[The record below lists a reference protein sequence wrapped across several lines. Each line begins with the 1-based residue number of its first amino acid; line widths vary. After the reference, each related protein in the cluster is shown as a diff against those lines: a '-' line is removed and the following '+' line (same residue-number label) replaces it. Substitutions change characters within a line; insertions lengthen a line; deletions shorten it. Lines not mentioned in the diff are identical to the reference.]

1 MQQAVLHKLLV
12 RPQSHT
18 AMELE
23 ICPHTEDHKRVIWN
37 LFQFY
42 CYDTSIEDACDV
54 EESGM
59 YSLSPAYFA
68 QYWTLPTWSAHL
80 LRWRGAIAG
89 FALIE
94 DSDALPGAMELADLF
109 VLKRFRRNGVAR
121 QVVSH
126 FMSSRD
132 VPWTVVV
139 FDEAAEA
146 KHFWS
151 AVMKLPEFRPARQV
165 PDPDGRDV
173 SVYVLEP
180 TVAA

>member
-1 MQQAVLHKLLV
+1 M
-12 RPQSHT
+12 
-18 AMELE
+18 
-23 ICPHTEDHKRVIWN
+23 IWN

-54 EESGM
+54 DESGLF
-59 YSLSPAYFA
+59 SLSPTYFA
-68 QYWTLPTWSAHL
+68 RYWTFPNWSAHL

-94 DSDALPGAMELADLF
+94 DSDALPGALELADLF
-109 VLKRFRRNGVAR
+109 VLRRFRRNGVGR

-126 FMSSRD
+126 FMSSRR

-139 FDEAAEA
+139 FDEADEA
-146 KHFWS
+146 KAFWNVMFQHPHFAPS
-151 AVMKLPEFRPARQV
+151 RQV
-165 PDPDGRDV
+165 LDPDGRKV
-173 SVYVLEP
+173 SVHVLEP